1 MSHNPLN
8 NLLLAYRRLPRR
20 ERSLMWIILLAASV
34 ILFPTLLAVNN
45 HKRHATAD
53 MYFLLA
59 DTSIGVG
66 QPFSIELRVRTNGQP
81 INAVESIIHFNPAY
95 LEVTNMTTEKS
106 FCSYYP
112 DKSFDTI
119 KGVVHIS
126 CGLPNPGFQGDSVVV
141 HLNMR
146 AKIAGTSSLTI
157 EPASA
162 SVLANDGKGTNI
174 LKSVPEISVPVTQ
187 IF

>member
-1 MSHNPLN
+1 MR
-8 NLLLAYRRLPRR
+8 NLLTTILLSYRALPKR
-20 ERSLMWIILLAASV
+20 ERVFFWAIILISTLV
-34 ILFPTLLAVNN
+34 LFPTIISINN
-45 HKRHATAD
+45 KNKQAAAD
-53 MYFLLA
+53 MYFLLP
-59 DTSIGVG
+59 TPTIGVG
-66 QPFSIELRVRTNGQP
+66 QPFSVELRVKTNGQP
-81 INAVESIIHFNPAY
+81 INAVESVIHFNPVY
-95 LEVTNMTTEKS
+95 LEIVNMTTEKS

-119 KGVVHIS
+119 RGEIHIS

-146 AKIAGTSSLTI
+146 AKLVGISKITVDGPT
-157 EPASA
+157 A

-174 LKSVPEISVPVTQ
+174 LKKAPEISITVNQ